1 MNTKSFDHFS
11 FELRQFRISSALSR
25 AAFASILGIS
35 PSTLREW
42 EDGTARPRTYKL
54 WEVYDRLKIFVDQDK
69 SRGLEADYLLSI
81 FDELI
86 ENLKLANIDE
96 REQKFREVD
105 KKLTRTILKAAQT
118 DFGLSKDRR
127 LIVPIPFTED
137 LELFRSNRILDI
149 EQLLQAIVANIN
161 DTIPHIQKAN
171 FNEVRLLEAFS
182 IYRTEAER
190 DFPNP
195 RILHRKGEIIR
206 RQVQDSE
213 IRQAVSS
220 WDVHALD
227 GFVSDH
233 QELMRLYF
241 GEALLSAQEVEQ
253 ASISDSVIDQ
263 AGTLASQ
270 AIAATESIASGV
282 AENGLRVDP
291 RIPAILKEIDYE
303 IDDYLNARRSAN
315 TPAVRVQAENRIKN
329 SVKHIGIFI
338 GRFILRSITIGY
350 KIATNATAIL
360 AAIETFSPGSFRAIY
375 ETIRIAFPALPP
387 LP

>member
-1 MNTKSFDHFS
+1 MNFKSYDQFS
-11 FELRQFRISSALSR
+11 FELRQFRIASALSR
-25 AAFASILGIS
+25 AAYASILGVS

-69 SRGLEADYLLSI
+69 SRGLDADYLLGI

-86 ENLKLANIDE
+86 DKLKLANVNDKEISLRDIE
-96 REQKFREVD
+96 
-105 KKLTRTILKAAQT
+105 KKLTKTILKAAQT
-118 DFGLSKDRR
+118 DFGLSRDKK

-161 DTIPHIQKAN
+161 DTIPHVQKAN
-171 FNEVRLLEAFS
+171 LNEIRLLEAFE
-182 IYRTEAER
+182 IYRSEAER

-206 RQVQDSE
+206 RQIQDSD
-213 IRQAVSS
+213 IRQALSS
-220 WDVHALD
+220 WDTAALD
-227 GFVSDH
+227 GFVADH

-253 ASISDSVIDQ
+253 AAISDSVIEKAD
-263 AGTLASQ
+263 TLARQ
-270 AIAATESIASGV
+270 AVEAAERVSY
-282 AENGLRVDP
+282 GLPEQDVRVDA
-291 RIPAILKEIDYE
+291 RIPAILTEIRHEIRDYE
-303 IDDYLNARRSAN
+303 FSRRSAN
-315 TPAVRVQAENRIKN
+315 TPVARNQAENRIKT
-329 SVKHIGIFI
+329 SIKHIGIFI
-338 GRFILRSITIGY
+338 GRFILRAASLGY
-350 KIATNATAIL
+350 KTL
-360 AAIETFSPGSFRAIY
+360 AGGAGLLSAIEVLAPGSFRGVYEAI
-375 ETIRIAFPALPP
+375 RLAFPALPP